1 MTFLGK
7 ITILSVAVFL
17 ACGTARADSVD
28 NINRSITILAS
39 IGTFQSTIKSTDGMT
54 QSQFEWMTE
63 QYNLAYQIGK
73 NYKSREVKKKLG
85 RQFYKQWKKNVSAM
99 KTISNLYT
107 RLQEKGGRLTESEV
121 KDLSVALYVMEN
133 FRLFYVDWRK

>member
-1 MTFLGK
+1 MRAMPSFIPRHKAAEELG
-7 ITILSVAVFL
+7 I
-17 ACGTARADSVD
+17 
-28 NINRSITILAS
+28 SIT
-39 IGTFQSTIKSTDGMT
+39 TFKRWEKLQDFPKPKIKLFRKDYFFFPEIVT
-54 QSQFEWMTE
+54 WMNE
-63 QYNLAYQIGK
+63 YE
-73 NYKSREVKKKLG
+73 EVKKKLG
-85 RQFYKQWKKNVSAM
+85 RQFYKQWKKNMSAM